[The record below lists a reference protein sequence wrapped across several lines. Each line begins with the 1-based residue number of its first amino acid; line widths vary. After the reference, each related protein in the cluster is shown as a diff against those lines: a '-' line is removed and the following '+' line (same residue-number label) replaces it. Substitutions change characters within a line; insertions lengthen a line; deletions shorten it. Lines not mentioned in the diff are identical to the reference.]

1 MWLEV
6 IDRAPTDSPS
16 LSWKQNQIAD
26 VSWIY
31 CLKATSINRF
41 KPGMTIVYDLFT
53 HLNPI
58 SLSNRSMIVKSY
70 THKYIEDSPFSF
82 IWHDWPSKKK
92 QKKQLQV
99 LPKATCFVFFRTDL
113 LSWTSLLAP
122 FPLWPSLFSSP
133 CPRKHLEHG
142 FSFGDNTPPAT
153 VQTAGFP
160 GFLQNWSSKKIQSF
174 VQIFLSIIVLHDFVN
189 FCIVQAVSNTV
200 RVSYNGSIGYCLR
213 YCILLL
219 TGTI

>member
-1 MWLEV
+1 MWFEV

-31 CLKATSINRF
+31 CLKATSIKRF

-58 SLSNRSMIVKSY
+58 SLSNRSMIVKWY
-70 THKYIEDSPFSF
+70 THRGFNHYHSF
-82 IWHDWPSKKK
+82 GMIFIIQRM
-92 QKKQLQV
+92 QKLQLQV
-99 LPKATCFVFFRTDL
+99 LTKATCFFFRTDL

-142 FSFGDNTPPAT
+142 FSFGDNTPPAR

-160 GFLQNWSSKKIQSF
+160 GFLQNWSKKMQSF
-174 VQIFLSIIVLHDFVN
+174 V
-189 FCIVQAVSNTV
+189 
-200 RVSYNGSIGYCLR
+200 
-213 YCILLL
+213 
-219 TGTI
+219 